1 MKIKKSRRIL
11 LLIGMLIGIAIFSFM
26 VIDSFK
32 NLTDIRKNF
41 TFNLIYLGYALIIFI
56 IVYLSQMFNLWLII
70 RSYHPQA
77 SFHNI
82 RQGFS
87 LGLIPKYIPGYIW
100 GYLSRGEWYF
110 QNEGI
115 PVRVSWIATIIEI
128 YITLLSGLIIV
139 TMNYFFS
146 IKIQLLNLLIFLIS
160 AISGYLVIMHAF
172 KLLQKLLKKKRDWDL
187 QFKITLQGWMIIFIN
202 SSIQWCLLGFGIWL
216 IQKGFSGIH
225 ISMSFPLM
233 LNYSSTFS
241 IAWLSGFIMIFIPNG
256 LGVREFVLRK
266 LLVTQMGFSNPAANL
281 ISVLSRILLFI
292 TEGILFLIASII
304 IPFQGKQR
312 N

>member
-1 MKIKKSRRIL
+1 MKMKKSRRIL

-32 NLTDIRKNF
+32 NLTDTRKDF
-41 TFNLIYLGYALIIFI
+41 TFNLIYLGYALMIFI
-56 IVYLSQMFNLWLII
+56 VVYLSQMLNLWLII

-100 GYLSRGEWYF
+100 GYLSRGEWYL

-139 TMNYFFS
+139 TLNYFFS
-146 IKIQLLNLLIFLIS
+146 INKQLLILLIFLI
-160 AISGYLVIMHAF
+160 APIIGYLIIMHAF
-172 KLLQKLLKKKRDWDL
+172 KLLQKLIKKKRDWDL
-187 QFKITLQGWMIIFIN
+187 HFKMTLKEWSVILIN

-216 IQKGFSGIH
+216 IQKSFSDIH
-225 ISMSFPLM
+225 GNISFPLM

-241 IAWLSGFIMIFIPNG
+241 MAWLSGFVMIFIPNG
-256 LGVREFVLRK
+256 LGVREFVLRE
-266 LLVTQMGFSNPAANL
+266 LLATQMGFLNSAANL
-281 ISVLSRILLFI
+281 ISILSRILLFI
-292 TEGILFLIASII
+292 AEGILFFIASII